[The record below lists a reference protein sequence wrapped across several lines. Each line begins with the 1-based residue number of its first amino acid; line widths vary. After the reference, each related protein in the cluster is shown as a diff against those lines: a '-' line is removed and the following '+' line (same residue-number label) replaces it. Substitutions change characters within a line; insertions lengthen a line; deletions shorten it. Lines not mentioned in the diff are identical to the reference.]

1 MTGNDFV
8 KFFLRT
14 PLQVFMG
21 NTMLITVTG
30 CKTGRQYSTPVG
42 FYHEGDILWVIS
54 SRDRTW
60 WRNVKNGADVTLL
73 LNGKTVSAFAN
84 AELDEKNVETHLLRY
99 IQQMP
104 MLARSLGIRMENKIP
119 NAEDIAHVAK
129 ERLFIKVKPA

>member
-14 PLQVFMG
+14 PLHVFMG

-30 CKTGRQYSTPVG
+30 CKTGRKYSTPVG

-73 LNGKTVSAFAN
+73 LNGKTVSAFAR
-84 AELDEKNVETHLLRY
+84 AELNEKDVEIHLLKY
-99 IQQMP
+99 VQQMP

-119 NAEDIAHVAK
+119 NAEDITHVAK